1 MASLRTTALA
11 LLIATLP
18 VSASAMTMPMTGDAH
33 GRYLGPPDLVLTS
46 AVLAAGGGADRFSSA
61 RLLAFLCGKQTAAET
76 ARLQGRFGAEQT
88 SAFFHTFDT
97 FMGLGVAYMRAHRI
111 ALPPPDAALA
121 DDPNTL
127 AFALRAAGVMPDDRF
142 DIGYL
147 IEHLLSRPAHV
158 VLMRE
163 ANASPAV
170 GPRANASF
178 HIILTAA
185 MDDVKSL
192 DRLPN

>member
-1 MASLRTTALA
+1 MASLRPTALA

-18 VSASAMTMPMTGDAH
+18 VSANAMTMPMAGDAH
-33 GRYLGPPDLVLTS
+33 GRYLGQPDLVLTS

-61 RLLAFLCGKQTAAET
+61 RLLAFLCGKHAAEET
-76 ARLQGRFGAEQT
+76 ARLQEQFGAQQT

-111 ALPPPDAALA
+111 ALPAPNPALA
-121 DDPNTL
+121 DDPNEL
-127 AFALRAAGVMPDDRF
+127 ATSLRSAGVMPDGRF

-170 GPRANASF
+170 GPKANASF
-178 HIILTAA
+178 HIIFTAA
-185 MDDVKSL
+185 MNDLKSL
-192 DRLPN
+192 DRLPY